1 MLIANNG
8 MAATKSIMSMRR
20 WAYLELGDEKAISFV
35 VMATPEDLNANAEF
49 VRLADEYVEVPGG
62 SNANNYA
69 NVKLIVDVAGR
80 SGVDAVWPGWG
91 HASENPKLPRA
102 LKAANIAFMGPPAP
116 VMSVL
121 GDKIAANILAQT
133 AKVPS
138 IPWSGSYGNPGDD
151 GPLQARLQDDGTIP
165 QDTFEAACVTT
176 ADEALAAA
184 ERVGYPV
191 MLKASEGGG
200 GKGIRMNKDSTEL
213 AANFPSVEAEVPGS
227 PIFIMQLMTGARH
240 LEVQV
245 VGDEH
250 GNAVALNGRD
260 CSTQRRFQKIF
271 EEGPPTK
278 PSGGIAQPD
287 IFADMELKAKKLVQN
302 IGYVGAGTV
311 EYLYDAKTDE
321 YFFLELNP
329 RLQVEHPVTEGVTG
343 VNLPATQLQVAMGI
357 PLPNMP
363 EVRRLYG
370 LAHDDEATKLDLDDP
385 ATKYELPER
394 HVLAAR
400 ITAENPD
407 EGFKPTSGKIERV
420 SFQST
425 PNVWGYFSVGAN
437 GGVHEFADSQFGHL
451 FATATNR
458 EDARKAMVLA
468 LKELTVRGEIR
479 NPVEYLVSLLET
491 DDFKAND
498 IDTSWLDGILAAKSI
513 NNKVDDAVVVA
524 SAAVFRAHET
534 CKAARAE
541 FEAALTRGQFS
552 TAALDAL
559 DDFDVDIVVSDVK
572 YVVNV
577 KRTGASSFSLS
588 TNGGAPFAAKVREQP
603 DGTLLANFGGV
614 SRKLAGLEEP
624 LGLRMVVDGATVF
637 VPQAFDPSEVRSDVT
652 GKIVRWLK
660 DDGDGV
666 AKGETFAEVE
676 AMKMI
681 MPLKAADAGKI
692 STAVAAGSVIET
704 GDLLANLELDDP
716 SKARSISLFEG
727 TQLDL
732 PGLAATGDAA
742 TDALRAYEA
751 SVDTLSKA
759 MDGYDALQGSSAEAA
774 VGVFVDALR
783 ANGVFKLQIR
793 DRAGAIGQKMP
804 ADLDA
809 TLAAVD
815 DGFDAA
821 DLTAALAAYDE
832 PALAPLADLAAV
844 WAGGPKGVAVDAV
857 ASLLEQFLAVEERFV
872 GRADEDT
879 AIREIVK
886 GESGEAAA
894 SLLLAHAKLG
904 SRATLVNSVLRALPK
919 LNALDGDA
927 ANAALK
933 LSAQLERVAA
943 LETVGPAYAGVALAA
958 GVSRLE
964 ANVPPFEARVDM
976 MKADLKQA
984 LKDSALSAFAK
995 NPKLGS
1001 FDRGVD
1007 VLTELFSD
1015 ADADVAAAAAEVY
1028 VKRMYSGHDILA
1040 MDVGANAAGA
1050 LEARWWYKFRSEDR
1064 DAAPL
1069 RFGKLVLFDDADA
1082 ACGGMPGVLDSYTAD
1097 LKEGLAAHAAWAAAN
1112 DDTTDLNTLH
1122 VMLKSSE
1129 ADKDDASLIAQVEAS
1144 LEQVQS
1150 QVGATLLRSVN
1161 ILATDAPLYPRYF
1174 TFVNPACSGGAP
1186 GAFKEDPMRRG
1197 MRPTFYHLLELGTVE
1212 KNFKMTPVQTV
1223 NRDLRIYIGDDR
1235 AAKVP
1240 KLAAQSVFVRRVSHS
1255 TDLADGGAARLLDKA
1270 LDALD
1275 MVMLD
1280 SRVKPTA
1287 SGRIFINV
1295 IPEVVKDDGSP
1306 MDVAR
1311 LEQVFK
1317 QVVGELLASR
1327 ARRLLA
1333 ARVDEIEIKF
1343 ASRESESKVVSA
1355 RCVATSAEGPWL
1367 QLRTY
1372 IEKTDPVTGVAT
1384 AYCDLD
1390 GSSCVVDPY
1399 PAADAVGK
1407 KRANARRVGTTYA
1420 YDFVGLLATAQLDA
1434 WKSRANDVKELTGAD
1449 LEIPDISSI
1458 VEAKELLLDDAAEHG
1473 VSTAATRPVGTN
1485 DVGMVGWTCTFKT
1498 PEYPAGREVVIVAN
1512 DVTYQSGSF
1521 GVSEDDFFYKVTRY
1535 AASRGVPRLYIS
1547 SNSGARIGLVEALK
1561 PLVGIKW
1568 VGDDPSKGLEYLYV
1582 SEADL
1587 KSLPEGSVDAK
1598 PANAAGHCEL
1608 EAIIGAG
1615 DQVPDG
1621 IGVENLAG
1629 SGLIAGVT
1637 SRAYEETFT
1646 LSYVS
1651 GRSVGIGA
1659 YLNRLGQRI
1668 IQMKQGP
1675 MILTGFQALN
1685 KLLGKKVYTSQDQLG
1700 GPQVMV
1706 PNGVTHSSVDDD
1718 YEGCQAIVNWLS
1730 YVPETASSPPSQ
1742 LAVADPVDRKVTARP
1757 PADGTPYDVREILDN
1772 AEGTGLFDKGS
1783 FTETLAGWGKTVV
1796 AGRAKLG
1803 GIPFGVISVETRT
1816 VEAVVPADPAN
1827 PDSREAVKPQAGQ
1840 VWYPDSAHKTATAIA
1855 DFNRGE
1861 RLPLLV
1867 LANWRGFSGG
1877 TRDMYDEVLKFG
1889 AKIVDELTK
1898 YDMPV
1903 FVYIP
1908 PKAELRGGA
1917 WVVIDPSINSDVM
1930 EMYADP
1936 EARGGILE
1944 PPGICEVKF
1953 RSPDQVKVM
1962 HRTDLELMK
1971 LDADPAGNADAIAA
1985 REAKLAPLYQQ
1996 VAVEF
2001 ADLHDRA
2008 GRMKAKGVIRDV
2020 VAWEGARS
2028 YFYARAARR
2037 LAVDAVAKAMVASG
2051 GAASL
2056 ADAAATVEA
2065 TVQAD
2070 WADDGAVLDWLRSNE
2085 AAVAALLAESEKA
2098 AVVAKLK
2105 ALFQG
2110 RDDAEALVAAAM
2122 A

>member
-1 MLIANNG
+1 
-8 MAATKSIMSMRR
+8 
-20 WAYLELGDEKAISFV
+20 
-35 VMATPEDLNANAEF
+35 
-49 VRLADEYVEVPGG
+49 
-62 SNANNYA
+62 
-69 NVKLIVDVAGR
+69 
-80 SGVDAVWPGWG
+80 
-91 HASENPKLPRA
+91 
-102 LKAANIAFMGPPAP
+102 
-116 VMSVL
+116 
-121 GDKIAANILAQT
+121 
-133 AKVPS
+133 
-138 IPWSGSYGNPGDD
+138 
-151 GPLQARLQDDGTIP
+151 
-165 QDTFEAACVTT
+165 
-176 ADEALAAA
+176 
-184 ERVGYPV
+184 
-191 MLKASEGGG
+191 
-200 GKGIRMNKDSTEL
+200 
-213 AANFPSVEAEVPGS
+213 
-227 PIFIMQLMTGARH
+227 
-240 LEVQV
+240 
-245 VGDEH
+245 
-250 GNAVALNGRD
+250 
-260 CSTQRRFQKIF
+260 
-271 EEGPPTK
+271 
-278 PSGGIAQPD
+278 
-287 IFADMELKAKKLVQN
+287 
-302 IGYVGAGTV
+302 
-311 EYLYDAKTDE
+311 
-321 YFFLELNP
+321 
-329 RLQVEHPVTEGVTG
+329 
-343 VNLPATQLQVAMGI
+343 
-357 PLPNMP
+357 
-363 EVRRLYG
+363 
-370 LAHDDEATKLDLDDP
+370 
-385 ATKYELPER
+385 
-394 HVLAAR
+394 
-400 ITAENPD
+400 
-407 EGFKPTSGKIERV
+407 
-420 SFQST
+420 
-425 PNVWGYFSVGAN
+425 
-437 GGVHEFADSQFGHL
+437 
-451 FATATNR
+451 
-458 EDARKAMVLA
+458 
-468 LKELTVRGEIR
+468 
-479 NPVEYLVSLLET
+479 
-491 DDFKAND
+491 
-498 IDTSWLDGILAAKSI
+498 
-513 NNKVDDAVVVA
+513 
-524 SAAVFRAHET
+524 
-534 CKAARAE
+534 
-541 FEAALTRGQFS
+541 
-552 TAALDAL
+552 
-559 DDFDVDIVVSDVK
+559 
-572 YVVNV
+572 
-577 KRTGASSFSLS
+577 
-588 TNGGAPFAAKVREQP
+588 
-603 DGTLLANFGGV
+603 
-614 SRKLAGLEEP
+614 
-624 LGLRMVVDGATVF
+624 
-637 VPQAFDPSEVRSDVT
+637 
-652 GKIVRWLK
+652 
-660 DDGDGV
+660 
-666 AKGETFAEVE
+666 
-676 AMKMI
+676 
-681 MPLKAADAGKI
+681 
-692 STAVAAGSVIET
+692 
-704 GDLLANLELDDP
+704 
-716 SKARSISLFEG
+716 
-727 TQLDL
+727 
-732 PGLAATGDAA
+732 
-742 TDALRAYEA
+742 
-751 SVDTLSKA
+751 
-759 MDGYDALQGSSAEAA
+759 
-774 VGVFVDALR
+774 
-783 ANGVFKLQIR
+783 
-793 DRAGAIGQKMP
+793 MP

-821 DLTAALAAYDE
+821 DLTAAPHDE

-872 GRADEDT
+872 GRGRGHGDPRD
-879 AIREIVK
+879 RQGRVRD
-886 GESGEAAA
+886 AAA

-933 LSAQLERVAA
+933 LSAQLER
-943 LETVGPAYAGVALAA
+943 
-958 GVSRLE
+958 

-984 LKDSALSAFAK
+984 LKDGALSAFAK

-1097 LKEGLAAHAAWAAAN
+1097 LKEGSRRTPGRAN

-1407 KRANARRVGTTYA
+1407 KRANARRVGTTYV

-1434 WKSRANDVKELTGAD
+1434 WKSRADDVKELTGAD

-1473 VSTAATRPVGTN
+1473 VSTASTRPVGTN
-1485 DVGMVGWTCTFKT
+1485 DVGMVGWTCAFKT
-1498 PEYPAGREVVIVAN
+1498 PEYPEGREVVIVAN

-1587 KSLPEGSVDAK
+1587 KSLPGLRRRRRTPRATASSRPSSA
-1598 PANAAGHCEL
+1598 PATRCPTASASRIWR
-1608 EAIIGAG
+1608 ARA
-1615 DQVPDG
+1615 
-1621 IGVENLAG
+1621 
-1629 SGLIAGVT
+1629 S
-1637 SRAYEETFT
+1637 SRASRAARTRRRSR
-1646 LSYVS
+1646 LPP

-1668 IQMKQGP
+1668 IQMKRGP

-1706 PNGVTHSSVDDD
+1706 PNGVTHLSVDDD

-1840 VWYPDSAHKTATAIA
+1840 VC
-1855 DFNRGE
+1855 
-1861 RLPLLV
+1861 
-1867 LANWRGFSGG
+1867 
-1877 TRDMYDEVLKFG
+1877 
-1889 AKIVDELTK
+1889 
-1898 YDMPV
+1898 
-1903 FVYIP
+1903 
-1908 PKAELRGGA
+1908 
-1917 WVVIDPSINSDVM
+1917 DVM

-1962 HRTDLELMK
+1962 HRTDPELIE

-2037 LAVDAVAKAMVASG
+2037 LAVDAVAKAMAGFALKDARIQTAKVGAERNAAAARHDSESPARKRSVSG
-2051 GAASL
+2051 SGD
-2056 ADAAATVEA
+2056 DAA
-2065 TVQAD
+2065 
-2070 WADDGAVLDWLRSNE
+2070 
-2085 AAVAALLAESEKA
+2085 
-2098 AVVAKLK
+2098 
-2105 ALFQG
+2105 
-2110 RDDAEALVAAAM
+2110 
-2122 A
+2122 

>member
-1 MLIANNG
+1 MRIMRPRNTAALLLVAATAVTAFQFSLTPKRVKTSVLTSFSPPGAKLAETALKSAVLDAPASAGASMEDPLAEYVKAKGGSRIIRKVLIANNG

-91 HASENPKLPRA
+91 HASRTGSRA
-102 LKAANIAFMGPPAP
+102 FKAANIAFMGPPAP

-138 IPWSGSYGNPGDD
+138 IPWSGSYGNP
-151 GPLQARLQDDGTIP
+151 A
-165 QDTFEAACVTT
+165 TT
-176 ADEALAAA
+176 ARSGAAPGRRHDPA
-184 ERVGYPV
+184 GHLRCRLRDHRRRGPRRRGARGLPV

-200 GKGIRMNKDSTEL
+200 GKGIRMNKDATEL

-250 GNAVALNGRD
+250 GNA
-260 CSTQRRFQKIF
+260 
-271 EEGPPTK
+271 
-278 PSGGIAQPD
+278 PD

-302 IGYVGAGTV
+302 IGYVGAARSSTCTT
-311 EYLYDAKTDE
+311 KTDE

-370 LAHDDEATKLDLDDP
+370 LAHDDEATTLDLDDP
-385 ATKYELPER
+385 DTKYELPER

-425 PNVWGYFSVGAN
+425 PS
-437 GGVHEFADSQFGHL
+437 FGHL

-491 DDFKAND
+491 DDFKANN

-541 FEAALTRGQFS
+541 FEAALARGQFS

-588 TNGGAPFAAKVREQP
+588 TNGGAAFAAKVREQP

-637 VPQAFDPSEVRSDVT
+637 VPQAFDPSE
-652 GKIVRWLK
+652 
-660 DDGDGV
+660 
-666 AKGETFAEVE
+666 GETFAEVE

-716 SKARSISLFEG
+716 SARSISLFEG

-783 ANGVFKLQIR
+783 ATGVFKLQIR

-821 DLTAALAAYDE
+821 DLTAAS
-832 PALAPLADLAAV
+832 PP
-844 WAGGPKGVAVDAV
+844 P
-857 ASLLEQFLAVEERFV
+857 S
-872 GRADEDT
+872 
-879 AIREIVK
+879 
-886 GESGEAAA
+886 S
-894 SLLLAHAKLG
+894 
-904 SRATLVNSVLRALPK
+904 
-919 LNALDGDA
+919 
-927 ANAALK
+927 
-933 LSAQLERVAA
+933 VAA

-984 LKDSALSAFAK
+984 LKDGALSAFAK

-1001 FDRGVD
+1001 FDRGVS

-1040 MDVGANAAGA
+1040 MDVGANGGR
-1050 LEARWWYKFRSEDR
+1050 ARLVVQVRSEDR

-1255 TDLADGGAARLLDKA
+1255 TDLADGGAA
-1270 LDALD
+1270 
-1275 MVMLD
+1275 
-1280 SRVKPTA
+1280 
-1287 SGRIFINV
+1287 
-1295 IPEVVKDDGSP
+1295 
-1306 MDVAR
+1306 
-1311 LEQVFK
+1311 
-1317 QVVGELLASR
+1317 
-1327 ARRLLA
+1327 A
-1333 ARVDEIEIKF
+1333 ARQGAD
-1343 ASRESESKVVSA
+1343 ARHAPHLHREDGP
-1355 RCVATSAEGPWL
+1355 VA
-1367 QLRTY
+1367 
-1372 IEKTDPVTGVAT
+1372 GVAT

-1407 KRANARRVGTTYA
+1407 RANARRVGTTYV

-1434 WKSRANDVKELTGAD
+1434 WKSRADDVKELTGAD

-1473 VSTAATRPVGTN
+1473 VSTASTRPVGTN
-1485 DVGMVGWTCTFKT
+1485 DVGMVGWTCAFKT
-1498 PEYPAGREVVIVAN
+1498 PEYPEGREVVIVAN

-1521 GVSEDDFFYKVTRY
+1521 GVSEDDFFYK
-1535 AASRGVPRLYIS
+1535 
-1547 SNSGARIGLVEALK
+1547 ALK

-1668 IQMKQGP
+1668 IQMKRGP

-1706 PNGVTHSSVDDD
+1706 PNGVTHASVDDD

-1742 LAVADPVDRKVTARP
+1742 LAVADPVDRKVTA
-1757 PADGTPYDVREILDN
+1757 AAGGGTPYDVREILDN

-1840 VWYPDSAHKTATAIA
+1840 RRHGDV
-1855 DFNRGE
+1855 RG
-1861 RLPLLV
+1861 
-1867 LANWRGFSGG
+1867 
-1877 TRDMYDEVLKFG
+1877 
-1889 AKIVDELTK
+1889 
-1898 YDMPV
+1898 
-1903 FVYIP
+1903 
-1908 PKAELRGGA
+1908 
-1917 WVVIDPSINSDVM
+1917 
-1930 EMYADP
+1930 P
-1936 EARGGILE
+1936 EARILE

-1962 HRTDLELMK
+1962 HRTDPELIE

-1985 REAKLAPLYQQ
+1985 REAKLAPSTS
-1996 VAVEF
+1996 
-2001 ADLHDRA
+2001 RP
-2008 GRMKAKGVIRDV
+2008 
-2020 VAWEGARS
+2020 WS
-2028 YFYARAARR
+2028 PPRR
-2037 LAVDAVAKAMVASG
+2037 GD
-2051 GAASL
+2051 L

-2098 AVVAKLK
+2098 GVVAKLRPSSR
-2105 ALFQG
+2105 AATTPG
-2110 RDDAEALVAAAM
+2110 LVAAAM

>member
-1 MLIANNG
+1 MRIMRPRNTAALLLVAATAVTAFQFSLTPKRVKTSVLTSFSPPGAKLAETALKSAVLDAPASAGASMEDPLAEYVKAKGGSRIIRKVLIANNG

-35 VMATPEDLNANAEF
+35 RRRR
-49 VRLADEYVEVPGG
+49 RLARLGP
-62 SNANNYA
+62 
-69 NVKLIVDVAGR
+69 
-80 SGVDAVWPGWG
+80 
-91 HASENPKLPRA
+91 ASENPKLRA

-200 GKGIRMNKDSTEL
+200 GKGIRMNKDATEL

-287 IFADMELKAKKLVQN
+287 VFADMELKAKKLVQN

-363 EVRRLYG
+363 E
-370 LAHDDEATKLDLDDP
+370 
-385 ATKYELPER
+385 
-394 HVLAAR
+394 
-400 ITAENPD
+400 
-407 EGFKPTSGKIERV
+407 
-420 SFQST
+420 
-425 PNVWGYFSVGAN
+425 
-437 GGVHEFADSQFGHL
+437 FGHL

-491 DDFKAND
+491 DDFKANN

-541 FEAALTRGQFS
+541 FEAALARGQFS

-588 TNGGAPFAAKVREQP
+588 TNGGAAFAAKVREQP

-759 MDGYDALQGSSAEAA
+759 MDGYDAPGSSAEAA

-783 ANGVFKLQIR
+783 ATGVFKLQIR

-809 TLAAVD
+809 TLA
-815 DGFDAA
+815 
-821 DLTAALAAYDE
+821 
-832 PALAPLADLAAV
+832 ALAPLADLAAV

-886 GESGEAAA
+886 GESGDAAA
-894 SLLLAHAKLG
+894 SLLAHAKLG

-984 LKDSALSAFAK
+984 LKDGALSAFAK

-1001 FDRGVD
+1001 LDRGVD

-1015 ADADVAAAAAEVY
+1015 ADAEIAAAAAEVY

-1050 LEARWWYKFRSEDR
+1050 EARWWYKFRSEDR

-1355 RCVATSAEGPWL
+1355 RCLG
-1367 QLRTY
+1367 
-1372 IEKTDPVTGVAT
+1372 
-1384 AYCDLD
+1384 
-1390 GSSCVVDPY
+1390 
-1399 PAADAVGK
+1399 
-1407 KRANARRVGTTYA
+1407 
-1420 YDFVGLLATAQLDA
+1420 A
-1434 WKSRANDVKELTGAD
+1434 WKSRADDVKELTGAD

-1473 VSTAATRPVGTN
+1473 VSTASTRPVGTN
-1485 DVGMVGWTCTFKT
+1485 DVGMVGWTCAFKT
-1498 PEYPAGREVVIVAN
+1498 PEYPEGREVVIVAN

-1668 IQMKQGP
+1668 IQMKRGP

-1706 PNGVTHSSVDDD
+1706 PNGVTHASVDDD

-1840 VWYPDSAHKTATAIA
+1840 VC
-1855 DFNRGE
+1855 
-1861 RLPLLV
+1861 
-1867 LANWRGFSGG
+1867 
-1877 TRDMYDEVLKFG
+1877 
-1889 AKIVDELTK
+1889 
-1898 YDMPV
+1898 
-1903 FVYIP
+1903 
-1908 PKAELRGGA
+1908 
-1917 WVVIDPSINSDVM
+1917 DVM

-1962 HRTDLELMK
+1962 HRTDPELIE

-1985 REAKLAPLYQQ
+1985 REAKLAPLP
-1996 VAVEF
+1996 
-2001 ADLHDRA
+2001 A
-2008 GRMKAKGVIRDV
+2008 GR
-2020 VAWEGARS
+2020 
-2028 YFYARAARR
+2028 RR
-2037 LAVDAVAKAMVASG
+2037 AMVASG
-2051 GAASL
+2051 AAT
-2056 ADAAATVEA
+2056 ADAAATAEA
-2065 TVQAD
+2065 TAGLAFRNARIQTAKV
-2070 WADDGAVLDWLRSNE
+2070 GAERN
-2085 AAVAALLAESEKA
+2085 AAAARHDSESPTRKRR
-2098 AVVAKLK
+2098 VS
-2105 ALFQG
+2105 G
-2110 RDDAEALVAAAM
+2110 SSDDAA
-2122 A
+2122 